1 MSSRDTDR
9 AIEKHEGETITA
21 EPGHSLKPYAR
32 ALGVLVL
39 VIAAVIL
46 RTVWRWASG

>member
-1 MSSRDTDR
+1 MSSRNIDR
-9 AIEKHEGETITA
+9 AIEKHERETITA

-32 ALGVLVL
+32 ALSVLVL
-39 VIAAVIL
+39 VLAAVIL